1 MNLLIFFFKRAII
14 AFIITFLLFSLIRT
28 KYFKEYKR
36 GSNGTREFLLSIL
49 VAYIIVLAVL
59 MFTPNVFIANKGID
73 LTSENFDFVGNF
85 RDRIDS
91 GSWGV
96 NIYPF
101 RTILSYL
108 KYSGP
113 FHCFTNIVGNILIF
127 MPVTTLISMI
137 YKNMRKLW
145 KIILI
150 SITMSAFIEFVQF
163 FVGRSVDIDD
173 LILNVVGGIFG
184 YILFILLK
192 KKNLKITRV
201 AK

>member
-1 MNLLIFFFKRAII
+1 MNLLIFFFKRGCI
-14 AFIITFLLFSLIRT
+14 AFLLTFVLFSLIRT
-28 KYFKEYKR
+28 KYFKESKI
-36 GSNGTREFLLSIL
+36 GSNGTREFLLSIFI
-49 VAYIIVLAVL
+49 AYIAVL
-59 MFTPNVFIANKGID
+59 FVFMFTPNVFIANKGID

-85 RDRIDS
+85 KDRIDS

-96 NIYPF
+96 NIHPF
-101 RTILSYL
+101 RTILSYI

-127 MPVTTLISMI
+127 MPITFLLPMI
-137 YKNMRKLW
+137 YENTRKLW

-150 SITMSAFIEFVQF
+150 SISISVFIEFVQF
-163 FVGRSVDIDD
+163 FIGRSVDIDD

-184 YILFILLK
+184 YLLFKFLE
-192 KKNLKITRV
+192 KKNFKITKV